1 MNGIVAIEVYSIGL
15 MLCEGK
21 EGKSQTVVRFI
32 GHLALTRRMFI
43 SWGAGR
49 CIWFR

>member
-1 MNGIVAIEVYSIGL
+1 MNGVVAIKVYSIGL
-15 MLCEGK
+15 MLYEGK
-21 EGKSQTVVRFI
+21 EGKSPTVLRFI

-49 CIWFR
+49 